1 MDKDLLIAARPA
13 AGFRRCGIH
22 HPPSEV
28 RHPAGTFTTAQVEAL
43 KREPNLMVI
52 ETEPLAAKVATG
64 GTVGRQEPRPADP
77 TPAAPAGDDGATGG
91 AKGGKGK
98 AARPPAPAPV
108 PPSGEPPAGDPP
120 AG

>member
-52 ETEPLAAKVATG
+52 EAEPPFA
-64 GTVGRQEPRPADP
+64 P
-77 TPAAPAGDDGATGG
+77 TGDDGATGG

-98 AARPPAPAPV
+98 AARPPAP
-108 PPSGEPPAGDPP
+108 PPAEPPTGDPP
-120 AG
+120 AS